1 MTCPPSSD
9 DLDHPSD
16 AAHWFARMQSGEA
29 SEQDHQAFQA
39 WRDADPENE
48 RHYREV
54 EYLWRATQAVP
65 DERLRSLLPTSP
77 VTIPSAKRRYLTL
90 GLGTLGVLALTAG
103 TLYQSGWMDSAHET
117 VQLVTAKGE
126 RKQIKLP
133 DGSIVA
139 LNTDTI
145 AQARLSVDRREV
157 ELIQG
162 EVFFSVEHFQTLP
175 FIVHTDLGT
184 ITVTGTRFNVRREA
198 DSVLVSVQS
207 GSVKVQSGPW
217 WRRQERLLG
226 AQQQVLLR
234 RGTEPSPV
242 QSADVESLTA
252 WQRGKIIFRNTP
264 LETVVQEM
272 ARYLPQTLSLDAPTL
287 RQHRISGIFDI
298 DQPETVIKAL
308 PAIAPIRIQADA
320 AGVLH
325 IVAR

>member
-48 RHYREV
+48 RRYREV

-90 GLGTLGVLALTAG
+90 GLGTLGLLALTAG

-133 DGSIVA
+133 DGSIVD

-234 RGTEPSPV
+234 QGTEPSPV

>member
-1 MTCPPSSD
+1 MTCPTASD

-29 SEQDHQAFQA
+29 SEQDHQAFRA
-39 WRDADPENE
+39 WRDASPENA
-48 RHYREV
+48 RRYREV

-65 DERLRSLLPTSP
+65 DKRLRSLLPDSP
-77 VTIPSAKRRYLTL
+77 VPAPSAKRRYLTL
-90 GLGTLGVLALTAG
+90 GLGALGVLALTAG
-103 TLYQSGWMDSAHET
+103 TLHQSGWLDSAQET

-126 RKQIKLP
+126 RRQIKLP
-133 DGSIVA
+133 DGSIVD

-145 AQARLSVDRREV
+145 AHARLSVDRREV

-162 EVFFSVEHFQTLP
+162 EVFFSVEHYQTLP
-175 FIVHTDLGT
+175 FVVHTDLGT

-234 RGTEPSPV
+234 QGTEPSRV
-242 QSADVESLTA
+242 QTADVESLTA

-272 ARYLPQTLSLDAPTL
+272 ARYLPQTLNLDAPAL
-287 RQHRISGIFDI
+287 RQHRISGVFDI

-308 PAIAPIRIQADA
+308 PAIAPIRIQRDA

>member
-48 RHYREV
+48 RRYREV

-133 DGSIVA
+133 DGSIVD
-139 LNTDTI
+139 LNTNTI

-184 ITVTGTRFNVRREA
+184 ITVTGTRFNVRRET

-234 RGTEPSPV
+234 QGAEPSPV
-242 QSADVESLTA
+242 QSADIESLTA

>member
-29 SEQDHQAFQA
+29 SEQDHQAFRA
-39 WRDADPENE
+39 WRDASAENE
-48 RHYREV
+48 RRYREV

-65 DERLRSLLPTSP
+65 AKRLRSLLPDSAVP
-77 VTIPSAKRRYLTL
+77 APSAKRRYLTL
-90 GLGTLGVLALTAG
+90 GLGALGVLALTTG
-103 TLYQSGWMDSAHET
+103 TLYQSGWLDSAQET
-117 VQLVTAKGE
+117 VLLVTAKGE
-126 RKQIKLP
+126 RRQIKLP
-133 DGSIVA
+133 DGSIVD

-162 EVFFSVEHFQTLP
+162 EVFFSVEHYQTLP

-184 ITVTGTRFNVRREA
+184 ITVTGTRFNVRREV
-198 DSVLVSVQS
+198 DSVLVNVQS

-234 RGTEPSPV
+234 QGTEPSRV
-242 QSADVESLTA
+242 QTADVESLTA

-272 ARYLPQTLSLDAPTL
+272 ARYLPQPLSLDAPAL

-308 PAIAPIRIQADA
+308 PAIAPIRIQSDA

-325 IVAR
+325 IMAR

>member
-16 AAHWFARMQSGEA
+16 AAHWFARMQSGQA

-39 WRDADPENE
+39 WRNADPENK
-48 RHYREV
+48 RRYREV

-133 DGSIVA
+133 DGSIVD
-139 LNTDTI
+139 LNTNTI

>member
-16 AAHWFARMQSGEA
+16 AAHWFARMQSGQA

-39 WRDADPENE
+39 WRDADPENK
-48 RHYREV
+48 RRYREV

-103 TLYQSGWMDSAHET
+103 TLYQSGWMDSAQET

-234 RGTEPSPV
+234 QGTEPSPV

-272 ARYLPQTLSLDAPTL
+272 ARYLPQSLSLDAPTL